1 MEVAIIGGGNFG
13 TALANIAAKN
23 GYSTHLWMRDEQQV
37 ADCLTHGENRRYLPG
52 HRLDERVLP
61 TADLERAVDRS
72 SVIVVSVPSASFRD
86 VTRRVAEHYQPGD
99 IVISATKGI
108 ERRAGGGNVAG
119 GGFLLMSEILQ
130 ELLPEARI
138 GVLSGPN
145 LAEEIA
151 DGQYTG
157 TVIASRD
164 VDVCDT
170 VREVLKSRTFR
181 VYANEDVYG
190 VELAGALKNIYA
202 IICGIAGGLH
212 VGQNTMGMLI
222 TRSLAEMSRLAVSL
236 GANPFT
242 FLGLAG
248 VGDLMVTCTSPLSR
262 NYQLGCRLAEGRTLD
277 QALDDMGKLA
287 EGVNTLRVVC
297 DAARDREVYMPLALG
312 LHRLLF
318 GGDDIGVVITELM
331 TGGQPIDVEFARPAT
346 DFAGPAPDKA
356 LGAT

>member
-23 GYSTHLWMRDEQQV
+23 GYTAHLWMRDEQQV
-37 ADCLTHGENRRYLPG
+37 IDCLTHRENRRYLPG
-52 HRLDERVLP
+52 HRLDDRVLP
-61 TADLERAVDRS
+61 TADLGRAVRAS
-72 SVIVVSVPSASFRD
+72 SAIVMSVPSASFRS
-86 VTRRVAEHYQPGD
+86 VTAQVAALCEPDD

-108 ERRAGGGNVAG
+108 ERRPAG
-119 GGFLLMSEILQ
+119 GGFLLMSQILD
-130 ELLPEARI
+130 ELLPTRRV

-151 DGQYTG
+151 DGHYTG
-157 TVIASRD
+157 TVVASREAA
-164 VDVCDT
+164 VCET
-170 VREVLKSRTFR
+170 VRQVLKSATFR
-181 VYANEDVYG
+181 VYASSDVYG

-202 IICGIAGGLH
+202 IVCGMAGGLQ

-262 NYQLGCRLAEGRTLD
+262 NYQLGSRLAQGLSLD
-277 QALDDMGKLA
+277 QALEDMGKLA
-287 EGVNTLRVVC
+287 EGVNTLGVVC
-297 DAARDREVYMPLALG
+297 ERARELGVYMPLAFG
-312 LHRLLF
+312 LYRVLF
-318 GGDDIGVVITELM
+318 DREDLAVVVTELM
-331 TGGQPIDVEFARPAT
+331 TGGQPLDVEFARPNT
-346 DFAGPAPDKA
+346 EPAV
-356 LGAT
+356 GAR